1 MIVGKRVAVVGSREF
16 KNYAQLSLVLDQYLK
31 YEDEIVSGGALGA
44 DSFAQRYAKEKGYVI
59 HIYYPRWEHGKSA
72 GFERNKRI
80 VENSDIVIAFY
91 AKKRFQQGGTAN
103 TAMWARKMEKP
114 LYEYEEDVYDSADQM
129 KEVWHENNG

>member
-1 MIVGKRVAVVGSREF
+1 MITGKKFAVVGSRDF
-16 KNYAQLSLVLDQYLK
+16 KNYAQLKGVLDQYIG

-44 DSFAQRYAKEKGYVI
+44 DSFAQRYAKEKGKVI

-91 AKKRFQQGGTAN
+91 ALGSFQQGGTAN
-103 TAMWARKMEKP
+103 TAMWARKLERE
-114 LYEYEEDVYDSADQM
+114 LHEFEEDIKVDTDSWPSL
-129 KEVWHENNG
+129 V